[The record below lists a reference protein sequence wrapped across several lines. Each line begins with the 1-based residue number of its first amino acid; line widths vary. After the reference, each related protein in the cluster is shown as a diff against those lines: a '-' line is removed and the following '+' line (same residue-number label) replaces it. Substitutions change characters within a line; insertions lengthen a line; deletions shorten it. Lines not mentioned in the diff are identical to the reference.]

1 MPLSKPGLIA
11 ALTNIFKD
19 VEPDTTPDQKAQ
31 QMADAIEAYV
41 KSGTVQTT
49 VTVASVAGVTP
60 GPGASGPGTGTG
72 VGSIT

>member
-1 MPLSKPGLIA
+1 MPLNKPGLVA
-11 ALTNIFKD
+11 GLTSLFKD
-19 VEPDTTPDQKAQ
+19 VDPKTTADQKAQ

-49 VTVASVAGVTP
+49 VTVASVTAVTP